1 MPDSWASPTTLLLFL
16 RIQRCSNLS
25 HLKIQTKISLDLIRN
40 GHSVFFY
47 LSLHVQ
53 ILKKMFSR
61 SHFLPSRLV
70 FAALQ
75 PAVSPQTPWSC
86 VSLFP
91 GPRHFL
97 SPCPTL
103 PAKPGIAPPCPALL
117 PPPSLSLFSFLL
129 RTFAFHHPL
138 KCWSFCGPCP
148 QTTLSHSVH
157 FAWRFSSIPV
167 FWLSSISWCLS
178 NLDLCPKPQIHIIV
192 SS

>member
-1 MPDSWASPTTLLLFL
+1 MLLFL

-25 HLKIQTKISLDLIRN
+25 HLKIQTKISPDLIRN
-40 GHSVFFY
+40 GRSVFFY

-61 SHFLPSRLV
+61 SHCLPSRLV

-91 GPRHFL
+91 GWRHFL

-103 PAKPGIAPPCPALL
+103 PAKPGIAPAPPACARAL
-117 PPPSLSLFSFLL
+117 PAPFCGASLSCSPPASLLVPFQFPSQNVCFSPSPEVLVVL
-129 RTFAFHHPL
+129 RALSSAYFFSLCTFCLKIFVYPSILIVIDILMPL
-138 KCWSFCGPCP
+138 KPRP
-148 QTTLSHSVH
+148 LS
-157 FAWRFSSIPV
+157 
-167 FWLSSISWCLS
+167 
-178 NLDLCPKPQIHIIV
+178 
-192 SS
+192 

>member
-1 MPDSWASPTTLLLFL
+1 MLLFL

-25 HLKIQTKISLDLIRN
+25 HLKIQTKISPDLIRN
-40 GHSVFFY
+40 GRSVFFY

-61 SHFLPSRLV
+61 SHCLPSRLV

-75 PAVSPQTPWSC
+75 PAVGPQTPWSC

-103 PAKPGIAPPCPALL
+103 PAKPGIAPAPPACARALPAPPCPALL

-148 QTTLSHSVH
+148 QPTFSHSVH
-157 FAWRFSSIPV
+157 FA
-167 FWLSSISWCLS
+167 
-178 NLDLCPKPQIHIIV
+178 
-192 SS
+192 